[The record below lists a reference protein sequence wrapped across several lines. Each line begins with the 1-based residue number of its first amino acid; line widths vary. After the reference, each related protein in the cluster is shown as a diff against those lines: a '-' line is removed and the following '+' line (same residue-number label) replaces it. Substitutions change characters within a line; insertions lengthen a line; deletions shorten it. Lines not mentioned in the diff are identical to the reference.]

1 MWAILPLLLIPCSAA
16 NSLTPFLASIE
27 RVTTNSPVSDRLTIT
42 SDPVVLGRPLT
53 LACTADKVVESCHWK
68 YNGRLALNHHQK
80 KEEHAC
86 TLVIEHLTEAD
97 LGAWSCQASLR
108 GVKGYQEASRQLAKP
123 GEKVTNV
130 RLPTHLA
137 PVSYDIFALPFLVPE
152 NWTIAGLVGIT
163 LEVMESSDN
172 ITMHINDILVHE
184 SEVRVSVGETELEI
198 AGHGYDE
205 ERQFYIIHLAEQLQ
219 VGTTITVGIGYTG
232 NLNPDLVGFY
242 RSSYT
247 DSAGELHWLATP
259 QFETTEARRAFP
271 CLDEPIM
278 KAKFRVNL
286 ARLPHMSS
294 ISNMPIKN
302 ESVPLDGTDYVLDV
316 FEESLKMSTY
326 LVAMVVSDF
335 VYRES
340 EPLENGI
347 PFRIW
352 TRPEYFS
359 QTEYAATIGPQI
371 LQFYESYFNTSFP
384 LPKQDM
390 IAVPGESCTF

>member
-1 MWAILPLLLIPCSAA
+1 MWAFLILLSPICDATFI
-16 NSLTPFLASIE
+16 TPFLGSIE
-27 RVTTNSPVSDRLTIT
+27 RVTDNILVSDRLTIT
-42 SDPVVLGRPLT
+42 SDPVALGRPLK
-53 LACTADKVVESCHWK
+53 LSCIAEKVVESCQWRK
-68 YNGRLALNHHQK
+68 NGHLVLRHHHQN
-80 KEEHAC
+80 EERAC
-86 TLVIEHLTEAD
+86 TFVIEHLTEAD
-97 LGAWSCQASLR
+97 LGDWSCEASLR
-108 GVKGYQEASRQLAKP
+108 GVKEYQEAHKHLGKP
-123 GEKVTNV
+123 GEKVTDV

-137 PVSYDIFALPFLVPE
+137 PVSYDIFALPFLVPD
-152 NWTIAGLVGIT
+152 NWTIAGLVGIN
-163 LEVMESSDN
+163 LEVIEASDN
-172 ITMHINDILVHE
+172 ITVHINDILIHE
-184 SEVRVSVGETELEI
+184 REVKVSFGGAELEI
-198 AGHGYDE
+198 VGHGYDE
-205 ERQFYIIHLAEQLQ
+205 QRQFYIIHLGEQLQ

-232 NLNPDLVGFY
+232 NLNSDLVGFY

-247 DSAGELHWLATP
+247 DSTGEVHWLATT

-286 ARLPHMSS
+286 ARLPNMSS
-294 ISNMPIKN
+294 ISNMPIAN
-302 ESVPLDGTDYVLDV
+302 ESVPIGDTDYVLDI

-359 QTEYAATIGPQI
+359 QTEYAATIGNFI
-371 LQFYESYFNTSFP
+371 T
-384 LPKQDM
+384 
-390 IAVPGESCTF
+390 